1 MNDLYNLE
9 KNLKTLR
16 LQYGYTQKQVAEK
29 LGIATQ
35 SYQAYEWGVNVPTPA
50 KLHQACTALRRFRST
65 TFSSDVPRRLTN
77 RARRDNITVSQRED
91 MLCIAVIAENRST
104 TAFPSA
110 PSAARRWARPPS
122 SPNRTRPRVYCKN
135 CGREVSPDAALCPNC
150 GAKIEP
156 QNKKPINA
164 LGIAG
169 FVLSLISLWG
179 GSVFVV
185 PIVGLILSAIGV
197 AQREKYSSNGFATAG
212 LVISIVTLVFW
223 ALMVARSS
231 SRASSRAFS
240 TPSST
245 PFTPRALP
253 PFDKI

>member
-1 MNDLYNLE
+1 MQKLR
-9 KNLKTLR
+9 KTDR
-16 LQYGYTQKQVAEK
+16 R
-29 LGIATQ
+29 
-35 SYQAYEWGVNVPTPA
+35 
-50 KLHQACTALRRFRST
+50 RRFLL
-65 TFSSDVPRRLTN
+65 PRVRREGG
-77 RARRDNITVSQRED
+77 RARRADPKRY
-91 MLCIAVIAENRST
+91 A
-104 TAFPSA
+104 
-110 PSAARRWARPPS
+110 
-122 SPNRTRPRVYCKN
+122 RVYCKN
-135 CGREVSPDAALCPNC
+135 CGREVAANATLCPNC

-197 AQREKYSSNGFATAG
+197 AQRESTHRTALRRRGSSSA
-212 LVISIVTLVFW
+212 SS
-223 ALMVARSS
+223 RSS
-231 SRASSRAFS
+231 SGHSWSRSSLRASSRDFS

>member
-1 MNDLYNLE
+1 MQKLR
-9 KNLKTLR
+9 KTDR
-16 LQYGYTQKQVAEK
+16 R
-29 LGIATQ
+29 
-35 SYQAYEWGVNVPTPA
+35 
-50 KLHQACTALRRFRST
+50 RRFLL
-65 TFSSDVPRRLTN
+65 PRVRREGG
-77 RARRDNITVSQRED
+77 RARRADPKRY
-91 MLCIAVIAENRST
+91 A
-104 TAFPSA
+104 
-110 PSAARRWARPPS
+110 
-122 SPNRTRPRVYCKN
+122 RVYCKN
-135 CGREVSPDAALCPNC
+135 CGREVAANATLCPNC

-223 ALMVARSS
+223 ALMVALIVTGVVTGFFD
-231 SRASSRAFS
+231 AFFDAVY
-240 TPSST
+240 PSGAAA
-245 PFTPRALP
+245 F
-253 PFDKI
+253 